1 MELEERIA
9 ALAAQQ
15 AKLRARLD
23 TLSLAFYSLLAGE
36 LTTARCAK
44 LKESLIGR
52 SHRRF
57 RGRVFTASAGADRGP
72 NSLKKHRSN
81 SCASDSVK
89 QGISGGLFDWA
100 GIPVG

>member
-44 LKESLIGR
+44 LKESLIANALSTSAPDVAIDGFEEEFSRLQQALIAGR
-52 SHRRF
+52 
-57 RGRVFTASAGADRGP
+57 
-72 NSLKKHRSN
+72 
-81 SCASDSVK
+81 
-89 QGISGGLFDWA
+89 
-100 GIPVG
+100 IP